1 MSTLLAI
8 TTFKK
13 PQAADEL
20 IETLIKHNYH
30 LNNRIILCDDSE
42 NREGK
47 EVFEKYRKECKI
59 AYSAGTER
67 QGIAVNKNRGLKY
80 FFTKTHF
87 DDILMLDDDIFFHKE
102 GLIDYIKMSC
112 LDSKINYMTGYW
124 TDENSNK
131 EEEIK
136 GATGRGWYS
145 DFPIKASTSYLS
157 WHEGCQGVLMYVE
170 RKIAEKVGFMRKYS
184 YFYGYEHDSYMAR
197 ILMADGRCP
206 SLKPVLKHCEYWYK
220 GQNKPNNY
228 EIDRDIVL
236 GKMNES
242 GQVIEV
248 GQQALEHG
256 VDLQRIYQGYDLLE
270 RQHWLRKSKEV
281 LFES

>member
-59 AYSAGTER
+59 TYSAGTER

-87 DDILMLDDDIFFHKE
+87 DDILLLDDDLLFE
-102 GLIDYIKMSC
+102 RPGLIEHCKFVCNEDIK
-112 LDSKINYMTGYW
+112 LPFITGMW
-124 TDENSNK
+124 VDFDFKK
-131 EEEIK
+131 EETIK
-136 GATGRGWYS
+136 GSNGLGWFSSFPVKAATP
-145 DFPIKASTSYLS
+145 FTT
-157 WHEGCQGVLMYVE
+157 WHEGSLGCMLYIQRSAAE
-170 RKIAEKVGFMRKYS
+170 RVGYFNKLS
-184 YFYGYEHDSYMAR
+184 YFYSHEHSLYYSRLLA
-197 ILMADGRCP
+197 AYGRCP
-206 SLKPVLKHCEYWYK
+206 ELFPLLKNSGGWYYK
-220 GQNKPNNY
+220 GNKIPNNY
-228 EIDRDIVL
+228 DVDMQQVWEVN
-236 GKMNES
+236 GKEHAELLQ
-242 GQVIEV
+242 QV
-248 GQQALEHG
+248 
-256 VDLQRIYQGYDLLE
+256 YQGYGVYNKE
-270 RQHWLRKSKEV
+270 HSLRKSKEV
-281 LFES
+281 LLES